1 MRRVVAFSRTT
12 VGKKVVMA
20 ITGFILLGFVIV
32 HMIGNLK
39 AFMGPEYFDT
49 YAEELRALGAPF
61 FGHGQ
66 ALWVFRAVLLVSVGL
81 HALFGIQLWL
91 LSRKARPVE
100 YRNPPHLELT
110 PASRTMRWGGLLI
123 GTYVVYHILHFTTG
137 QAHPDFVAGEVYRNL
152 IIGFESLLA
161 AGAYVAAVF
170 ILAMHLYHGTWSALQ
185 TLGLNHP
192 KYNAWRR
199 GVATGLAIVLFVG
212 FASVPLA
219 VQLGWLTLP
228 AETVGVLK

>member
-1 MRRVVAFSRTT
+1 MARVSAFYRTT
-12 VGKKVVMA
+12 VGKKVLMA

-39 AFMGPEYFDT
+39 AFMGASYFNT

-61 FGHGQ
+61 FGHAQ
-66 ALWVFRAVLLVSVGL
+66 ALWVLRTILIVSVL
-81 HALFGIQLWL
+81 VHAFFGIQLWL
-91 LSRKARPVE
+91 LSRNARPVPYE
-100 YRNPPHLELT
+100 KTPHLETT

-123 GTYVVYHILHFTTG
+123 AVYVVYHIMQLTIG
-137 QAHPDFVAGEVYRNL
+137 NVLPGFVPGEAYQNL
-152 IIGFESLLA
+152 VLGLSNGLA
-161 AGAYVAAVF
+161 AAAYIAAVF

-199 GVATGLAIVLFVG
+199 GIAVTLAIVLFVG
-212 FASVPLA
+212 FASVPVA
-219 VQLGWLTLP
+219 VQLG
-228 AETVGVLK
+228 VLK